1 MGTLFAFV
9 PADSSHAMTTTS
21 SARTYLAVWGWLAG
35 LMLLSVVLSELPIAK
50 ATVVLIVLLLSTV
63 KALLV
68 ALYYMHLNIDRRLLA
83 FVAVFPFVLIS
94 LATLLV
100 LSSRLVK
107 L

>member
-1 MGTLFAFV
+1 MTDTHAT
-9 PADSSHAMTTTS
+9 PA
-21 SARTYLAVWGWLAG
+21 TYLWIWVWLAA
-35 LMLLSVVLSELPIAK
+35 LMLVSVFLSEANILPVAKGAVVLL
-50 ATVVLIVLLLSTV
+50 VLGLSTV

-68 ALYYMHLNIDRRLLA
+68 ALYYMHLKFERFVLA
-83 FVAVFPFVLIS
+83 FVAAFPLMLIV